1 MTLYE
6 IYGALETGLI
16 FSLVAIGA
24 FLTFRVLDFPDLTV
38 EGSFPLGA
46 AVAAVLIVAGVDP
59 WLSTMLAG
67 VSGFSAGMLTGWL
80 NVRFR
85 IVHILSGILVAVAL
99 YSINL
104 RVMNGPN
111 VPLLAVDTVF
121 TPFEAI
127 FPTGVLAHIVLLAA
141 TVAAV
146 LFLVNRFLATG
157 YGMSMRAAG
166 ANPSMA
172 AANGIDVGR
181 MKLVGLGIANALT
194 ALAGALFAQIFGA
207 ADAYMGIGVIIIGL
221 AAVIVGTTLFPSRT
235 ILQALFA
242 CIFGA
247 VLYRFVVAIA
257 LNAGFLGLKASD
269 MQMVTSVIV
278 ALALIAQ
285 RTGLIARLR
294 KRGARA

>member
-6 IYGALETGLI
+6 IYGVIETGLI

-46 AVAAVLIVAGVDP
+46 AVAAVLMVAGLDP
-59 WLSTMLAG
+59 WLSTALAA
-67 VSGFSAGMLTGWL
+67 VSGFAAGLLTGWL

-99 YSINL
+99 YSVNL
-104 RVMNGPN
+104 RIMNGPN
-111 VPLLAVDTVF
+111 VPLLSVDTVF
-121 TPFEAI
+121 TPLEAI
-127 FPTGVLAHIVLLAA
+127 FPTSTFAHIALLLA

-146 LFLVNRFLATG
+146 LFLMNLFLATG

-221 AAVIVGTTLFPSRT
+221 AAVIVGTTLFPART
-235 ILQALFA
+235 ILQALVA
-242 CIFGA
+242 CILGA
-247 VLYRFVVAIA
+247 ILYRLVVAIA

-269 MQMVTSVIV
+269 MQLVTSVIV

-294 KRGARA
+294 KRGAQA